1 MKKIILILIIS
12 ASIGSLQ
19 AQDFKTDLATA
30 KTSYSTGK
38 LEDAHFALQQMLQEI
53 DIIIGQEVL
62 KLLPQ
67 NLDTMKVNT
76 KDDNVSGNIG
86 FVGATIHRSFGSG
99 DARRAEIE
107 IVNNSPMIGT
117 LNAFLTSPMLAGLG
131 SDGKSKVIKIQGY
144 KARLTKEDGAEEG
157 KTNYRIEMP
166 FSNALLTLRVDDT
179 TDTKILAMAN
189 TLPIEQIAKLIQ

>member
-1 MKKIILILIIS
+1 MKKLILLIIVIT
-12 ASIGSLQ
+12 ATAAVN
-19 AQDFKTDLATA
+19 AQDFKTDVATA
-30 KTSYSTGK
+30 KTSYTAGK

-86 FVGATIHRSFGSG
+86 FVGATIHRSYGAG
-99 DARRAEIE
+99 DKTTEIE

-117 LNAFLTSPMLAGLG
+117 LNAFLTSPLLSGLG
-131 SDGKSKVIKIQGY
+131 SDGKTKVIKIQGY